1 MAIPVSPTTAEVL
14 SILAAAIRSGRIRRG
29 MTVRD
34 LAERVGVSAPT
45 VIKVERGD
53 PGVAIGTVLEAAK
66 LVGVPLFDER
76 PDVRERYNAQ
86 KRSDLALLPAAARP
100 RRQVDDDF

>member
-1 MAIPVSPTTAEVL
+1 MAIVVSPLTTEVL
-14 SILAAAIRSGRIRRG
+14 STLADAIRAGRIRRG
-29 MTVRD
+29 MTIRE

-66 LVGVPLFDER
+66 MVGVPFFHEH
-76 PDVRERYNAQ
+76 PEVRERYNAQ

-100 RRQVDDDF
+100 RRVVDDDF

>member
-1 MAIPVSPTTAEVL
+1 M
-14 SILAAAIRSGRIRRG
+14 
-29 MTVRD
+29 
-34 LAERVGVSAPT
+34 SAPT
-45 VIKVERGD
+45 LIKVERGD

-66 LVGVPLFDER
+66 LVGVPLFDEH